1 MCCAVWLNL
10 MNYAQNRVFPS
21 LLEMFPD
28 TAFPAVFGFHTAV
41 NLASLLFSIF
51 ANLSEAKEDP
61 KHPENYLEREE
72 EITPVF
78 EV

>member
-1 MCCAVWLNL
+1 MGCAVWLNL

-51 ANLSEAKEDP
+51 ANLSEAAEDP